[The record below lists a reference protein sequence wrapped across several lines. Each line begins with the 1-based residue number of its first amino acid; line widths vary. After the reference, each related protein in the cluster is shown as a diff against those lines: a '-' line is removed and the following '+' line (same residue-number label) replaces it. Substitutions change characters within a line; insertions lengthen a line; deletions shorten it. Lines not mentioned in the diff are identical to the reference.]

1 MPASALKP
9 PADGSVS
16 SHPDAF
22 FDAIILVSFGG
33 PEGMDDVMPFLENVT
48 RGRGIPRERLLEVAH
63 HYELFGGVSPING
76 QNRDLI
82 AALRSELD
90 AHGIDLPIFYGNRNW
105 DPTLPDALGAMR
117 DQGIKRA
124 LAIYTTGFSCYS
136 GCRQYRENIYD
147 AQQALGDDAPE
158 VLKVR
163 MFYNHPGFIATN
175 VDIVTRA
182 LAEIPAERRD
192 AANVVFT
199 AHSIPGPMAD
209 ASKYELQ
216 LRETARL
223 VAEGADV
230 AESRWQLVYQSRS
243 GAPHMPWLEPDI
255 CDHLPA
261 LKAAGVRDVVVVPI
275 GFVSD
280 HMEVLFDLDEEAK
293 LIAEQLELGYV
304 RAPSVGTHPL
314 FVAMLREL
322 VQERLDPAL
331 PKRAL
336 GDLGPS
342 HDSCP
347 VDCCKPGTGK
357 PSPWEPGAADW
368 QPPAR
373 PGQPGRPQ

>member
-1 MPASALKP
+1 MPASVLKP

-63 HYELFGGVSPING
+63 HYELFGGISPING

-90 AHGIDLPIFYGNRNW
+90 AHGIALPIFFGNRNW

-163 MFYNHPGFIATN
+163 MFYNHPGFIAAN

-182 LAEIPAERRD
+182 LAEIPAERRA

-223 VAEGADV
+223 VAEGAGV
-230 AESRWQLVYQSRS
+230 AASRWQLVYQSRS

-261 LKAAGVRDVVVVPI
+261 LKQQGVHDVVIVPI

-322 VQERLDPAL
+322 VQERLDPTL

-373 PGQPGRPQ
+373 PGHPGRPQ